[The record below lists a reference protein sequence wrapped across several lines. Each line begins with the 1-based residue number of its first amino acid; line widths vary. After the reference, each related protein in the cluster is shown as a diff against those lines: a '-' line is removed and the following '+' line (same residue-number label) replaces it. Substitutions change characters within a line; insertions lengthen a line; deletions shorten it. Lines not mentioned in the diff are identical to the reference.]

1 MEEEKIKI
9 LIIEDEWE
17 YTDNIRDILEERG
30 FYVED
35 SVTGEEAIETIKSKE
50 FDIVLIDIKLPDMSG
65 IDILKKINEIAPNS
79 ISIMMTAFASIES
92 SIEALTLGAFA
103 YLYKPVN
110 MDELLIHLR
119 NAYHRRRM
127 MMLNKRNADILDH
140 FNVAVIVTK
149 GDGTVTYWNDGAKKL
164 FRWDFNEVY
173 GRNIQLVF
181 PSKTDED
188 RRLLNDLLMEIP
200 GNSSIIPMLGKDNI
214 RLKCCLKIT
223 RMKLLDENE
232 GDIIWSFMRLDD
244 VADLSDKS
252 LKAVLNLPAGNVTA
266 KR

>member
-1 MEEEKIKI
+1 MEDEKIKI

-35 SVTGEEAIETIKSKE
+35 SVTGEEALELMKNND

-65 IDILKKINEIAPNS
+65 IEILKKINEIAPNT

-127 MMLNKRNADILDH
+127 VMMNKRNADILDH
-140 FNVAVIVTK
+140 FNLAVIATK
-149 GDGTVTYWNDGAKKL
+149 SDGTVTYWNDGARKL
-164 FRWDFNEVY
+164 FKWDFNEVF
-173 GRNIQLVF
+173 GNNIQLVF
-181 PSKTDED
+181 PSKTEDD
-188 RRLLNDLLMEIP
+188 RRLLADLLLEIP
-200 GNSSIIPMLGKDNI
+200 GCSNILNLVGKDNI
-214 RLKCCLKIT
+214 KLRCCLKIT
-223 RMKLLDENE
+223 RMKMLDENE
-232 GDIIWSFMRLDD
+232 GDIIWSFMGLDD
-244 VADLSDKS
+244 ARDLSDKN
-252 LKAVLNLPAGNVTA
+252 LKVVFSMPAGNVTA

>member
-1 MEEEKIKI
+1 MEDEKIKI

-17 YTDNIRDILEERG
+17 YADSIRDILEERG

-35 SVTGEEAIETIKSKE
+35 SVTGEEAIETMKNKE

-65 IDILKKINEIAPNS
+65 LEILKKINEIAPDT
-79 ISIMMTAFASIES
+79 ISIMMTAFASVES

-127 MMLNKRNADILDH
+127 MMLNKKNADILDH
-140 FNVAVIVTK
+140 FNVAVIVTRV
-149 GDGTVTYWNDGAKKL
+149 DGTVTYWNDGARNL
-164 FRWDFNEVY
+164 FKWDFNEAF
-173 GRNIQLVF
+173 GNNIRLVF
-181 PSKTDED
+181 PSKTDD
-188 RRLLNDLLMEIP
+188 DKRLPAYLLTEIP
-200 GNSSIIPMLGKDNI
+200 GGSTIINMLGKDNV
-214 RLKCCLKIT
+214 RLKCCLRIS
-223 RMKLLDENE
+223 RMKMLDENE
-232 GDIIWSFMRLDD
+232 GDIVWSFMRLDNA
-244 VADLSDKS
+244 VELCERN
-252 LKAVLNLPAGNVTA
+252 LKAAFSLPAGNVTV